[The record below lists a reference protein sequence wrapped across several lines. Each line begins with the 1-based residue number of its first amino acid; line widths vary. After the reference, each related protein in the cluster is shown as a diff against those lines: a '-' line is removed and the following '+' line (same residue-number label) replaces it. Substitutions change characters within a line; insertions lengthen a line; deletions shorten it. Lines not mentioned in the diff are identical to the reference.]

1 MQAARGHEDNRTYHS
16 CEL

>member
-16 CEL
+16 CEF